1 MHACGHD
8 NHVAILMGTAEILA
22 GLRDRLPGTVTFI
35 FQPAEEGAPEGE
47 EGGADLMILEGA
59 LADPSPEA
67 IFGLHVWP
75 DTLGRI
81 SYRPGGLMAAPDQ
94 LRIAV
99 HGRQT
104 HGAIPWGGVDP
115 VVASAQII
123 NALQAVV
130 SRQTDLTEAPAVVSI
145 GRIEGGIRHN
155 IIPDSVVMVGTVRTL
170 NPDQREAVHARIR
183 QTAEKV
189 AEASG
194 AVADVS
200 VTLGPPVTYNDPLL
214 TERMAPTLRR
224 AARDGRAAL
233 RNPQT
238 VGEDFAYYQQE
249 IPGLFFFLGITPEGE
264 NPDEAPR
271 NHSPYFFADE
281 GALSVGVRAMAHL
294 AVDYLHGAGA
304 GWAP

>member
-8 NHVAILMGTAEILA
+8 NHVAILMGAAEVLA
-22 GLRDRLPGTVTFI
+22 GMQDRLPGTVKFI

-47 EGGADLMILEGA
+47 EGGAGLMVREGVLE
-59 LADPSPEA
+59 DPVPEA
-67 IFGLHVWP
+67 IFGLLVWP
-75 DTLGRI
+75 DSLGRI
-81 SYRPGGLMAAPDQ
+81 TYRPGGLMAAPDQ
-94 LRIAV
+94 LRIVV

-123 NALQAVV
+123 NALQTVV
-130 SRQTDLTEAPAVVSI
+130 SRRTDLTEAPAVVSI

-155 IIPDSVVMVGTVRTL
+155 IIPDSVVMVGTIRTL
-170 NPDQREAVHARIR
+170 NPEQRVAVHTRIR
-183 QTAEKV
+183 ETAEHA
-189 AEASG
+189 AEATG
-194 AVADVS
+194 AEADVRI
-200 VTLGPPVTYNDPLL
+200 TLGPPVTYNDPAL
-214 TERMAPTLRR
+214 TERMTPTLMR
-224 AARDGRAAL
+224 AARGGRAAL

-249 IPGLFFFLGITPEGE
+249 IPGLFFFLGITPEGQ

-281 GALSVGVRAMAHL
+281 GALPVGVRAMTYL
-294 AVDYLHGAGA
+294 AVDYLSG
-304 GWAP
+304 P